1 MHMSKFFVGGFI
13 GLSFEIIYLLSIIK
27 TYPYKYFFVLFAL
40 SFIEGGLILYLLDK
54 LKLLPTGRTYGV
66 YLFTGIT
73 YLILRIITRTVG
85 TITGTGLSLLVEN
98 STNNVIVLKAV
109 FVLAAFLI
117 NTILLLIVLSFICY
131 IAKTLKLG
139 Y

>member
-1 MHMSKFFVGGFI
+1 MSKFFVGGFI